1 MLVYARVL
9 KNRWLCNNFL
19 SILCPQKEIRRQYSE
34 KMGSFVQEKVPGF
47 DQVTSKK
54 EEKSEQ
60 NSLHVE
66 KHAHLFA
73 EGDNLR
79 MKVDSQFQLIWFAS
93 SSGSV

>member
-1 MLVYARVL
+1 
-9 KNRWLCNNFL
+9 
-19 SILCPQKEIRRQYSE
+19 
-34 KMGSFVQEKVPGF
+34 MGSLVQEKVLGF

-93 SSGSV
+93 SSGSVWLNNKDVTIYTQLLLSNLETTK